1 MHAMIGH
8 ILQSVDIFVIL
19 TFLISLLV
27 AYILWNNVTRTH
39 NNIPGPT
46 PWPIVGHLPI
56 LVASFF
62 QNKSSRNRSEQFL
75 KLQKKYGDLVCLRFG
90 NFTLVLVFGYNKIYK
105 VLVLNADKTKFRPTN
120 SAVSRKLFS
129 KEAGVIMSNGQEW
142 VDLRRFTMVAL
153 KDFGVGKKSLEEKIQ
168 EEARFL
174 VELFSKQN
182 KKPFDVS
189 KVFSKATS
197 NIISSIIF
205 GSRFDFNDPDFNSL
219 LRNIDYLFKTSRTSG
234 NCIPL
239 PAFLNPFDKTNMI
252 VKNRRA
258 IQDYIR
264 SRIDDERR
272 SFDPNNVRHF
282 LDLYLQQEGKSNSK
296 ISENHLFLT
305 LADLYVAGTDTT
317 SVTLQ
322 WSMLYMIKYPDVQNK
337 CRDEILEVVGEDR
350 DPVGKDKDNL
360 PYVMATLH
368 EVQRIATIAPLAVPH
383 LAAEDIEIDGMI
395 IPKNAVI
402 FPSLMSV
409 HRDPSLW
416 EEPDVFRPE
425 RFLFND
431 KFVKKEGFSAFSMG
445 PRICL
450 GKQLAESELL
460 LLFVSILQRF
470 DLSKADETDEL
481 PTVGTMTGITQQP
494 KNFQMCF
501 LPREAKCWVL

>member
-1 MHAMIGH
+1 MISH

-19 TFLISLLV
+19 TFLITLLV
-27 AYILWNNVTRTH
+27 AYILWNNVTRTPI
-39 NNIPGPT
+39 NIPGPT
-46 PWPIVGHLPI
+46 PWPIVGNLPT
-56 LVASFF
+56 LVASSF
-62 QNKSSRNRSEQFL
+62 QNKSSQNRSDRFL
-75 KLQKKYGDLVCLRFG
+75 ELREKYGDLVGLSFG
-90 NFTLVLVFGYNKIYK
+90 NFTQVLVFGYDKVHK
-105 VLVLNADKTKFRPTN
+105 VLVLNADKTKFRPSN
-120 SAVSRKLFS
+120 AAVAKKLFP
-129 KEAGVIMSNGQEW
+129 KEAGVVLSNGQEW

-174 VELFSKQN
+174 VELLSKQN

-205 GSRFDFNDPDFNSL
+205 GSRFDFNDPVFIRL
-219 LRNIDYLFKTSRTSG
+219 LGNIDYLFKNNAG
-234 NCIPL
+234 VENMIPL
-239 PAFLNPFDKTNMI
+239 LTYLNPFSKVPKI
-252 VKNRRA
+252 IKNRIE

-305 LADLYVAGTDTT
+305 IADLYLAGTDTT

-322 WSMLYMIKYPDVQNK
+322 WTMLYMIKYPDMQKK
-337 CRDEILEVVGEDR
+337 CRNQILEVIGEDR

-360 PYVMATLH
+360 PYVMAILQ
-368 EVQRIATIAPLAVPH
+368 EVQRIATIVPLAVPH
-383 LAAEDIEIDGMI
+383 LAVEDIEVDGMT
-395 IPKNAVI
+395 IPKNAII

-425 RFLFND
+425 RFLQND
-431 KFVKKEGFSAFSMG
+431 KFVKREGFSAFSMG

-450 GKQLAESELL
+450 GKQLAESELFL
-460 LLFVSILQRF
+460 IFVSILQRF
-470 DLSKADETDEL
+470 DLSKADENDDL
-481 PTVGTMTGITQQP
+481 PIDGTMTGLTQQP

-501 LPREAKCWVL
+501 LPRQ